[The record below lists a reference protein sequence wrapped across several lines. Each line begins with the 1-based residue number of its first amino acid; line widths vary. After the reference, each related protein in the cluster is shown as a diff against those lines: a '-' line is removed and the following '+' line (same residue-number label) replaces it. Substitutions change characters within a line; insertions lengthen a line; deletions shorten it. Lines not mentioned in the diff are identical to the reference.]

1 MTHLTINGS
10 PVEVRPGAT
19 VLDACRQAGVAV
31 PTLCHDERLH
41 PAGVCRLCLVQQ
53 GGREHPVPACSTPAI
68 EGMAIATHTPELEAT
83 RHTLL
88 EMLARDYPPEAVQQ
102 WPDKPFHRLLR
113 QYHVCPGTDGNKL
126 PGDARHPFTCVS
138 TSHTEVF
145 HDGTHPYL
153 AADFS
158 RCIHCLRCVR
168 ICADV
173 QGQFVWHAFG
183 RGAHTH
189 ILPDGPSLLA
199 SPCVS
204 CGACVDTCP
213 SGALEDQSILRLG
226 EPERWTRTTCPYC
239 GTGCELLVGTQG
251 SRIVQVKPVLD
262 APVSKGHLCVKGRY
276 AFDFTH
282 AADRITEP
290 MIRRNGAWQK
300 VSWPEVV
307 NYVAGRLSAI
317 LAWDGPD
324 SIGVLG
330 SARGTNE
337 ENYLAQKFARV
348 VLGTNNVDCCARVCH
363 APTAA
368 GMKATLGTGAA
379 TNCFDDIERASAF
392 LVCGCNPTE
401 GHPVVGARIKQAVL
415 HGAKLI
421 VIDPRAT
428 ELARLADV
436 HLALHPGTNVPLL
449 NALAHVIVTE
459 QFVDAD
465 ALRDRVADVAAFRE
479 FIAAWTPERA
489 ARLTGVA
496 ADLIRAA
503 ARLYATARPAMCF
516 HGLGVTEHIQG
527 TEGVMCLVNLAL
539 LTGNFGKPGSGVNPL
554 RGQNNVQ
561 GSAHMGCEP
570 GNLTGYVAP
579 EQARDLFEAVWQA
592 PLPHTKGLNL
602 MEMMD
607 AAGAGKLKALW
618 AIGYDVALTNPNTA
632 ATRAA
637 LARLDLVIV
646 QDLFM
651 NELARGFGH
660 VFLPAC
666 SSFEKDGTFMN
677 SERRVQRVRQAFR
690 PLGNSKPDWEI
701 ICQVAKAMHSEA
713 GVPPAAAGIL
723 PAKSD
728 SGAGSPANSG
738 FDFTS
743 PEEIWNEIRRVWPA
757 GAGISYERIEH
768 GGLQWPCPTADHPG
782 TTILHTQ
789 TFPHGP
795 RAPLKRVDY
804 EASEEAPSAAFP
816 FLLTT
821 GRTLYQFNAGTMTR
835 RTPNSLLHTTDTV
848 DLAPA
853 DAERLGLHEGDR
865 VRVCS
870 RHGAAHMPVHV
881 DARVKAGE
889 LFATFHAVESFL
901 NQVTGPRRDPI
912 TLTPEYKVVAVAVEK
927 VEAQSDEQRAR
938 QPSAP
943 VAITP

>member
-1 MTHLTINGS
+1 MNRITINGI
-10 PVEVRPGAT
+10 PVDVSEGTT
-19 VLDACRQAGVAV
+19 VLEACRTAGVEV
-31 PTLCHDERLH
+31 PTLCHDDRLH
-41 PAGVCRLCLVQQ
+41 PAAVCRLCLVQQ
-53 GGREHPVPACSTPAI
+53 AGREHPVPACSTPAAD
-68 EGMAIATHTPELEAT
+68 GMVIATHTPELEAT
-83 RHTLL
+83 RHALL
-88 EMLARDYPPEAVQQ
+88 EMLARDYPADAPAR
-102 WPDKPFHRLLR
+102 WPGKPFHRLLL
-113 QYHVCPGTDGNKL
+113 QYKVRPGADRNNL
-126 PGDARHPFTCVS
+126 AADAQHPFACIPA
-138 TSHTEVF
+138 TSHSEVF
-145 HDGTHPYL
+145 HDLTHPYL

-158 RCIHCLRCVR
+158 KCVHCLRCVR

-226 EPERWTRTTCPYC
+226 EPEKWTRTTCPYC
-239 GTGCELLVGTQG
+239 GTGCEMNVGTRAN
-251 SRIVQVKPVLD
+251 RIVQVKPVLD

-282 AADRITEP
+282 AADRVTEP
-290 MIRRNGAWQK
+290 MIRRNGAWRK
-300 VSWPEVV
+300 VSWPEAV
-307 NYVAGRLSAI
+307 NFIAERLSGI
-317 LAWDGPD
+317 LKRNGPD

-363 APTAA
+363 GPTAA

-392 LVCGCNPTE
+392 LVSGCNPTE

-415 HGAKLI
+415 RGAKLV

-459 QFVDAD
+459 NLADPD
-465 ALRDRVADVAAFRE
+465 ALRDRVDDSAAFRE

-489 ARLTGVA
+489 ARLTGVS
-496 ADLIRAA
+496 ADLIRQA
-503 ARLYATARPAMCF
+503 ARLYATAKPAMCF
-516 HGLGVTEHIQG
+516 HGLGMTEHIQG

-579 EQARDLFEAVWQA
+579 ESARDLFETVWQS
-592 PLPHTKGLNL
+592 PLPRTKGLNL
-602 MEMMD
+602 MEMVD
-607 AAGAGKLKALW
+607 AAGTGKLKALW
-618 AIGYDVALTNPNTA
+618 SIGYDVALTNPDTT

-637 LARLDLVIV
+637 LEKLDLVIV

-651 NELARGFGH
+651 NELARDFGH

-677 SERRVQRVRQAFR
+677 SERRVQRVRQAFE
-690 PLGNSKPDWEI
+690 PIGNSKPDWEI
-701 ICQVAKAMHSEA
+701 ICEVAKAMQRSA
-713 GVPPAAAGIL
+713 
-723 PAKSD
+723 
-728 SGAGSPANSG
+728 G
-738 FDFTS
+738 FDFTF
-743 PEEIWNEIRRVWPA
+743 PEQIWNEVRRVWPA

-768 GGLQWPCPTADHPG
+768 GGLQWPCPAEDHPG
-782 TTILHTQ
+782 TAILHTKS
-789 TFPHGP
+789 FPHGP

-804 EASEEAPSAAFP
+804 EASEEASCEEFP

-835 RTPNSLLHTTDTV
+835 RTPNALLRATDTL

-853 DAERLGLHEGDR
+853 DAERLGFHDGDR
-865 VRVCS
+865 VRVRS
-870 RHGAAHMPVHV
+870 RHGEATMPVRV
-881 DARVKAGE
+881 DSRVKAGE
-889 LFATFHAVESFL
+889 LFATFHTVETFL
-901 NQVTGPRRDPI
+901 NRVTGPHRDHI
-912 TLTPEYKVVAVAVEK
+912 TMTPEYKVVAVRLEK
-927 VEAQSDEQRAR
+927 V
-938 QPSAP
+938 
-943 VAITP
+943 